1 MAESTPVLRILI
13 LEDDPHDADLLQDT
27 LEAAG
32 MVCDIVRATSRQ
44 QYESALADGVYD
56 VVLCDYNLPGYDGLS
71 AVILAGQKQP
81 GAAVLV
87 VSGNLGAEEAV
98 QCLQAGAMD
107 YIHKQRLER
116 FAPAV
121 KRALQQREEQQL
133 TQTILDT
140 VVDGILT
147 IDEHGKVFS
156 FNRAA
161 ERMFGYAAAEMIG
174 RNFIRLMPEP
184 HTVRYDDFLQGYL
197 ASGTAHITGIGRE
210 AVGRRKN
217 GSTFPMDVAI
227 GGMLVGNKRHYAGI
241 VRDVTERKQTEQ
253 SLRRQHEWTRLQAAL
268 ATAAN
273 DAVKPE
279 DAFQSALKLICDYG
293 DWRLGHMVMFAPDQA
308 ANFKA
313 IASLWQGEDRARF
326 AALIALC
333 ERHDYA
339 SGTRLVGK
347 VIAGKAPV
355 WIEDLRV
362 DGPSRRGAAAVS
374 AGLHCAFAF
383 PVIVNAEVAA
393 VLEFYAEAT
402 CPANPLLLD
411 DITTI
416 AAQLARVIERARA
429 NEVQSRLAA
438 IVENSSDA
446 IVGRS
451 VDANVIVA
459 WNAGAQR
466 LFGYT
471 AAEAM
476 AEGGMLLTPPE
487 LKHETEHYRELL
499 RLGIEVPPYETI
511 RLAKD
516 GRRLNVLQ
524 TLSVIR
530 DGAGNIVGTSSISHD
545 ITARKVDENHLRE
558 NEQRMRATFGNA
570 PIAIAHIGLDGGYLR
585 VNNKMC
591 ELLGYTREELL
602 TMNTQDTNHPDERE
616 TQGRA
621 LRLLHTGQTS
631 EYTAE
636 KRFVRKDGAAVWAKR
651 TVSMVHDVDGQ
662 PLYMIRMVEDISA
675 RKAVEL
681 ALHDLNEQ
689 LEGKVTART
698 ADAERAQQEA
708 EAANR
713 AKSSFLATMSHEIRT
728 PMNGVIG
735 MIDVLHQSSLRGE
748 QIEMVELIRESAYT
762 LLDIIN
768 DILDFSKI
776 EAGKL
781 DLEQASMSLADLVE
795 SVCSLLNAVAEKK
808 GVILT
813 VFMDPAIPASVMGDA
828 LRLRQVLTNLLS
840 NAVKFCSGQSHAGR
854 VSVRAAL
861 VASGAQQV
869 TVEFR
874 VTDNGIG
881 MDEGTQARLFS
892 AFTQAD
898 ATTTRRF
905 GGTGLGLAIA
915 HTLVK
920 LKGGEIT
927 VHSALGEGA
936 TFLVRLPF
944 ELPPLA
950 STAPEAEAPSAV
962 AGLACV
968 VVGEPGGMA
977 DDLATYLGY
986 AHAVVERA
994 PDLASARQQRADRVG
1009 VSVWVVDA
1017 GDEVQSLEQMRAA
1030 TRAEINQ
1037 AICPVLV
1044 LIERGTRR
1052 LPRATAPDLITVDGN
1067 ALRRQAFL
1075 NAVAA
1080 AAGRTTLEV
1089 QAVALTTGRFV
1100 VSAPSR
1106 AEAVR
1111 RGRLILVAE
1120 DNVTNQKVIVRQLA
1134 LLGHTADVAANGL
1147 DALKCWQSG
1156 DYALLLTDLHM
1167 PMMDGYELTKSVR
1180 SAEKGTQHMPI
1191 IALTANTFK
1200 GEAARCRAVGMD
1212 DYQSKPLPLA
1222 ELEATLNKWLP
1233 DAPAASALSTLSTLS
1248 EPITGADPAAVLM
1261 PVDVNVLRALVG
1273 NDAAILREFLQD
1285 FRSSAAAITLELR
1298 AACAARQPKAVADAV
1313 HKLKSAAR
1321 AVGALALGELCGE
1334 MEAQGKAG
1342 DRDAL
1347 ALLLPRFEVE
1357 MAVVEKY
1364 LDKWLVNAA
1373 TDVI

>member
-1 MAESTPVLRILI
+1 MTESTPAVRILH
-13 LEDDPHDADLLQDT
+13 LEDDPHDADLLADT

-32 MVCDIVRATSRQ
+32 MVCDIVRANSRQ

-71 AVILAGQKQP
+71 AVILARQKQP
-81 GAAVLV
+81 GAAVIV

-116 FAPAV
+116 FAPVV
-121 KRALQQREEQQL
+121 KRAMQQREEQQL

-147 IDEHGKVFS
+147 IDERGKVIS

-161 ERMFGYAAAEMIG
+161 ERMFGYAAAEVIG
-174 RNFIRLMPEP
+174 HNVMRLMAEP
-184 HTVRYDDFLQGYL
+184 DSTQHDNFLQAYL
-197 ASGTAHITGIGRE
+197 ATGEAHITGIGRE
-210 AVGRRKN
+210 VVGLRKN
-217 GSTFPMDVAI
+217 GGTFPMDVAI
-227 GGMLVGNKRHYAGI
+227 AEMRVGNKRHYAGI
-241 VRDVTERKQTEQ
+241 VRDVSERKQAEQ
-253 SLRRQHEWTRLQAAL
+253 NQRRLHEWTRLQAAL
-268 ATAAN
+268 AMASN

-279 DAFQSALKLICDYG
+279 EAFQSALKLICDYG
-293 DWRLGHMVMFAPDQA
+293 GWRLGHMVMFAPDQT

-313 IASLWQGEDRARF
+313 IASLWQVEDSDRTRL
-326 AALIALC
+326 AALIELC

-362 DGPSRRGAAAVS
+362 DGPSRRGAVALS

-383 PVIVNAEVAA
+383 PVIVKGEVAA

-411 DITTI
+411 DITPI

-451 VDANVIVA
+451 FDANVIVA

-476 AEGGMLLTPPE
+476 AHGGMLLTPPE
-487 LKHETEHYRELL
+487 LRHETLYHREQL
-499 RLGIEVPPYETI
+499 RLGIAMPPYETV
-511 RLAKD
+511 RLTKD

-524 TLSVIR
+524 TLSAIR
-530 DGAGNIVGTSSISHD
+530 DSAGNIVGTSSISHD
-545 ITARKVDENHLRE
+545 ITARKVDENRLRE
-558 NEQRMRATFGNA
+558 NEQRMRATFENA
-570 PIAIAHIGLDGGYLR
+570 PIAIAHIGLDSSYLR
-585 VNNKMC
+585 VNNKLC
-591 ELLGYTREELL
+591 ELLGYSREELL
-602 TMNTQDTNHPDERE
+602 TMKTQDTNHPDERE

-621 LRLLHTGQTS
+621 LRLLQSGETS
-631 EYTAE
+631 EYTTE
-636 KRFVRKDGAAVWAKR
+636 KRFVRKDGVAVWAKR
-651 TVSMVHDVDGQ
+651 TISMVHDADGE

-675 RKAVEL
+675 RKAAEL

-689 LEGKVTART
+689 LEDKVTART
-698 ADAERAQQEA
+698 AEAERARHEA

-735 MIDVLHQSSLRGE
+735 MIDVLQQSSLRGE

-762 LLDIIN
+762 LLEIIN

-776 EAGKL
+776 EAGRL
-781 DLEQASMSLADLVE
+781 DLEQTSLSLADVVE
-795 SVCSLLNAVAEKK
+795 SVCSLINSVAEKK

-813 VFMDPAIPASVMGDA
+813 VFMDPAIPAWVMGDA

-840 NAVKFCSGQSHAGR
+840 NAVKFCSGQLHAGR
-854 VSVRAAL
+854 VSVRATLA
-861 VASGAQQV
+861 ARDPQQV

-881 MDEGTQARLFS
+881 MDEATQARLFS

-898 ATTTRRF
+898 ASTTRRF

-915 HTLVK
+915 HKLVK
-920 LKGGEIT
+920 LKGGDIT
-927 VHSALGEGA
+927 VHSVPGAGA

-944 ELPPLA
+944 DLPPPA
-950 STAPEAEAPSAV
+950 SATAEAETSSAV
-962 AGLACV
+962 AGLHCV
-968 VVGEPGGMA
+968 VVGEPGWLA
-977 DDLATYLGY
+977 DDLAAYLVH

-994 PDLASARQQRADRVG
+994 PNLASAKQGVNRVG

-1067 ALRRQAFL
+1067 ALGRQAFL

-1080 AAGRTTLEV
+1080 AAGRTSLEK
-1089 QAVALTTGRFV
+1089 QAVALTTGKFV
-1100 VSAPSR
+1100 VSAPPR

-1134 LLGHTADVAANGL
+1134 LLGHTADVAANGI
-1147 DALKCWQSG
+1147 DALTCWQSG

-1167 PMMDGYELTKSVR
+1167 PAMDGYELTKSVR
-1180 SAEKGTQHMPI
+1180 SAEKGKQRMPI
-1191 IALTANTFK
+1191 IALTANTLE
-1200 GEAARCRAVGMD
+1200 GEAARCLAVGMD
-1212 DYQSKPLPLA
+1212 DYHSKPLPLA
-1222 ELEATLNKWLP
+1222 VLETLLEKWLP
-1233 DAPAASALSTLSTLS
+1233 AAPASLPTLSTLS
-1248 EPITGADPAAVLM
+1248 ERVTGSLPAAALV
-1261 PVDVNVLRALVG
+1261 PVDVNVLKALVG
-1273 NDAAILREFLQD
+1273 NDATIVREFLQD
-1285 FRSSAAAITLELR
+1285 FRSSAAAIALELR
-1298 AACAARQPKAVADAV
+1298 AACAARQTQAVVDAV

-1321 AVGALALGELCGE
+1321 AVGALALGELCDA

-1342 DRDAL
+1342 DGDAMV
-1347 ALLLPRFEVE
+1347 LLLPRFEAE
-1357 MAVVEKY
+1357 MAVVKKY
-1364 LDKWLVNAA
+1364 LDKWLIHAA
-1373 TDVI
+1373 SDVI